1 MYYYETLVQG
11 IVIGCIYGLTALGVN
26 IIFGIM
32 KIVNWANGSLLMISM
47 YIIYWAVT
55 LLGINPYLAILIAAP
70 IMFGFGYLFQHT
82 VIRPLYLRE
91 TDKNPYG
98 LLLCTAGLG
107 IALENITL
115 MIFKSTPHTIKMSI
129 SQTYID
135 VGFGASVSLVKV
147 IGALLAIATTLG
159 LWLFMTKTYAG
170 RALRATAQDRD
181 AARLMGINVLR
192 YYDVAF
198 GIGCGICAI
207 AGCVYSTFYSIAPA
221 SGVTVGN
228 KAFIILVLGGI
239 ESVPGCL
246 LAGVILGLVESYGA
260 MLFNS
265 YIGQM
270 LCFAVFLAV
279 LFLKPSGLFGKKVR

>member
-1 MYYYETLVQG
+1 MYYETLIQG
-11 IVIGCIYGLTALGVN
+11 IVMGCIYGLTALGVN

-32 KIVNWANGSLLMISM
+32 KIVNWANGSLLMVSM
-47 YIIYWAVT
+47 YIIYWSVT
-55 LLGINPYLAILIAAP
+55 LLGINPYAAILIAAP
-70 IMFGFGYLFQHT
+70 VMFGFGYVFQHT

-115 MIFKSTPHTIKMSI
+115 MIFKSTPHTIQMGI
-129 SQTYID
+129 TQTY
-135 VGFGASVSLVKV
+135 VNMGFGASVSLVKL
-147 IGALLAIATTLG
+147 IGALIAVVTTLC
-159 LWLFMTKTYAG
+159 LWLFMSKTYMG
-170 RALRATAQDRD
+170 KALRATAQDRD

-192 YYDVAF
+192 HYDVAF

-221 SGVTVGN
+221 SGATVGH

-246 LAGVILGLVESYGA
+246 LAGIIIGIVETFGS
-260 MLFNS
+260 MFFNS
-265 YIGQM
+265 YIGEM
-270 LCFAVFLAV
+270 LCFVVFVAV
-279 LFLKPSGLFGKKVR
+279 LFFKPSGLFGKKAR

>member
-1 MYYYETLVQG
+1 MYYETLIQG
-11 IVIGCIYGLTALGVN
+11 LIMGCIYGLTALGVN

-129 SQTYID
+129 SDIYLN

-147 IGALLAIATTLG
+147 IGALIAIATTAA
-159 LWLFMTKTYAG
+159 LWFFMTKTYAG
-170 RALRATAQDRD
+170 KALRATAQDRD

-221 SGVTVGN
+221 SGAAVGS

-246 LAGVILGLVESYGA
+246 LAGVIIGLVEAYGA

-270 LCFAVFLAV
+270 LCFVIFVAV
-279 LFLKPSGLFGKKVR
+279 LFFKPSGLFGKKSR